1 MSFPYV
7 TDVVNAVFGTQWH
20 LPIPVFGMVVLVAVF
35 LSMLVFGKEVAR
47 REQLGVVPAGAGSL
61 VSDLVFVAVMV
72 GILGAKV
79 FDLFEHTEELLDHPL
94 SMIFSRN
101 GFSIYG
107 GLCFGT
113 LAAIVFLVRRRVPV
127 LPMLDAAAPAMM
139 LGYGV
144 GRLGCQLSGDGDWGI
159 AADLALKPTWLPD
172 WLWAQTYDNNIAGVT
187 IAPPGVYPT
196 PLYEAAMALVLAW
209 LLWTLRSHRHRAG
222 FLFAVYL
229 IFAGFERLL
238 IEKIR
243 VNARYSVLDFAVT
256 QAEAISFALVLAGCI
271 AAFVTLRVRSLLPR
285 VIFTVLVLT
294 TLSACVCL

>member
-7 TDVVNAVFGTQWH
+7 TDVLNALFGTQWH
-20 LPIPVFGMVVLVAVF
+20 LPIPVFGIVVMTAVY
-35 LSMLVFGKEVAR
+35 LAMLVFGKEVAR
-47 REQLGVVPAGAGSL
+47 RETLGVVPAGTAAL
-61 VSDLVFVAVMV
+61 VADVVFVGVVA

-79 FDLFEHTEELLDHPL
+79 FDLLEHTDEVIAHPA

-113 LAAIVFLVRRRVPV
+113 LAAIFLLVRRRIPV

-139 LGYGV
+139 LGYAI

-159 AADLALKPTWLPD
+159 AADLALKPSWLPE
-172 WLWAQTYDNNIAGVT
+172 WLWAQTYENNIAGVA

-196 PLYEAAMALVLAW
+196 PLYETAMALALAW

-222 FLFAVYL
+222 FLFSIYL
-229 IFAGFERLL
+229 ILAGFERLL

-243 VNARYSVLDFAVT
+243 INARYSVFDFAVT
-256 QAEAISFALVLAGCI
+256 QAEAISLVLVLAGCI

-285 VIFTVLVLT
+285 VVFTVLVLT
-294 TLSACVCL
+294 TLSACVYL

>member
-7 TDVVNAVFGTQWH
+7 TDVVNAVFGTHWH
-20 LPIPVFGMVVLVAVF
+20 LPVPVFGIVVLVAVY
-35 LSMLVFGKEVAR
+35 LSTLLFGREVAR
-47 REQLGVVPAGAGSL
+47 RETLGIVPGGTAAL
-61 VSDLVFVAVMV
+61 VTDLVFAAVLA
-72 GILGAKV
+72 GIVGAKV
-79 FDLFEHTEELLDHPL
+79 FDLLEHTDELLRHPA

-113 LAAIVFLVRRRVPV
+113 VAAIGRLMRRRIPV

-139 LGYGV
+139 LGYAI

-159 AADLALKPTWLPD
+159 AADLALKPNWLPH
-172 WLWAQTYDNNIAGVT
+172 WMWAQTYENNIAGVA
-187 IAPPGVYPT
+187 IAAPGVYPT
-196 PLYEAAMALVLAW
+196 PLYEAAMALALAW
-209 LLWTLRSHRHRAG
+209 VLWTLRSHRHRAG
-222 FLFAVYL
+222 FLFSVYL

-243 VNARYSVLDFAVT
+243 INARYSVFDFAVT

-271 AAFVTLRVRSLLPR
+271 GAFVTLRVRGLLPR
-285 VIFTVLVLT
+285 FIFTVLVLT

>member
-7 TDVVNAVFGTQWH
+7 TDIVNAVFGTQWH
-20 LPIPVFGMVVLVAVF
+20 LPIPVFGIVVLVAVY

-47 REQLGVVPAGAGSL
+47 REIIGIVPAGTRVL
-61 VSDLVFVAVMV
+61 VTDLVLVAVMI

-79 FDLFEHTEELLDHPL
+79 FDLLEHTQELLAHPA

-113 LAAIVFLVRRRVPV
+113 LAAIAFLLRRRIPV

-139 LGYGV
+139 LGYAV

-159 AADLALKPTWLPD
+159 AADFALKPTWLPD

-196 PLYEAAMALVLAW
+196 PLYETAMALVLAW
-209 LLWTLRSHRHRAG
+209 LLWTLRSQRHRAG
-222 FLFAVYL
+222 FLFSLYL

-243 VNARYSVLDFAVT
+243 INARYGVFEFAVT

-271 AAFVTLRVRSLLPR
+271 AALLTLRVRSLLPR
-285 VIFTVLVLT
+285 VFFAVLVLT

>member
-7 TDVVNAVFGTQWH
+7 TDVLNALFGTQWH
-20 LPIPVFGMVVLVAVF
+20 LPIPVFGIVVMTAVY
-35 LSMLVFGKEVAR
+35 LAMLVFGKEVAR
-47 REQLGVVPAGAGSL
+47 RETLGVVPAGTAAL
-61 VSDLVFVAVMV
+61 VADVVFVGVVA

-79 FDLFEHTEELLDHPL
+79 FDLLEHTDEVIAHPA

-113 LAAIVFLVRRRVPV
+113 LAAIFLLVRRRIPV

-139 LGYGV
+139 LGYAI

-159 AADLALKPTWLPD
+159 AADLALKPSWLPE
-172 WLWAQTYDNNIAGVT
+172 WLWAQTYENNIAGVA

-196 PLYEAAMALVLAW
+196 PLYETAMALALAW

-222 FLFAVYL
+222 FLFSIYL
-229 IFAGFERLL
+229 IVAGFERLL

-243 VNARYSVLDFAVT
+243 INARYSVFDFAVT
-256 QAEAISFALVLAGCI
+256 QAEAISLVLVLAGCI
-271 AAFVTLRVRSLLPR
+271 AAFVTLRARSVLPK
-285 VIFTVLVLT
+285 VIFTVVIVT

>member
-1 MSFPYV
+1 MAFPYV
-7 TDVVNAVFGTQWH
+7 TDAVNAVFGTQWH
-20 LPIPVFGMVVLVAVF
+20 LPVPTFGIVVLLAVL
-35 LSMLVFGKEVAR
+35 LSTHVFGKEVAR
-47 REQLGVVPAGAGSL
+47 RETLGVVPAGTGSI
-61 VSDLVFVAVMV
+61 VNDLVFVGVIV

-79 FDLFEHTEELLDHPL
+79 FDLLEHTDELVAQPL

-113 LAAIVFLVRRRVPV
+113 VAAIVFLQRRRVPV

-139 LGYGV
+139 LGYAV

-159 AADLALKPTWLPD
+159 AADLALKPAWLPD
-172 WLWAQTYDNNIAGVT
+172 WLWAQTYDNNIAGVA

-196 PLYEAAMALVLAW
+196 PLYESAVALALAW

-222 FLFAVYL
+222 FLFAIYL

-243 VNARYSVLDFAVT
+243 VNARYSVFDFAVT

-271 AAFVTLRVRSLLPR
+271 AALVTLGVRSFLPR

-294 TLSACVCL
+294 TLSACVYL

>member
-1 MSFPYV
+1 MAFPYV
-7 TDVVNAVFGTQWH
+7 TDAVNAVFGTQWH
-20 LPIPVFGMVVLVAVF
+20 LPVPTFGIVVLVAVF
-35 LSMLVFGKEVAR
+35 LSTLVFGKEVAR
-47 REQLGVVPAGAGSL
+47 RETLGVVPAGTGSL
-61 VSDLVFVAVMV
+61 VNDLVFVAVLV

-79 FDLFEHTEELLDHPL
+79 FDLLEHTDELVAHPL

-113 LAAIVFLVRRRVPV
+113 VAAIVLLVRRRVPV

-139 LGYGV
+139 LGYAV

-172 WLWAQTYDNNIAGVT
+172 WLWAQTYDNNIAGVAL
-187 IAPPGVYPT
+187 APPGVYPT
-196 PLYEAAMALVLAW
+196 PLYETALALALAG

-222 FLFAVYL
+222 CLFAVYL

-243 VNARYSVLDFAVT
+243 INARYSVFDFAVT

-271 AAFVTLRVRSLLPR
+271 AALVTLRVRSVLPR

>member
-7 TDVVNAVFGTQWH
+7 TDLVNAVFGTQWQ
-20 LPIPVFGMVVLVAVF
+20 LPVPVFGVVVLVAVF
-35 LSMLVFGKEVAR
+35 LSTLVFGKEVAR
-47 REQLGVVPAGAGSL
+47 RETLGVVPAGTGSL
-61 VSDLVFVAVMV
+61 VTDLVFVAVIA
-72 GILGAKV
+72 GILGAKA
-79 FDLFEHTEELLDHPL
+79 FHLLEYTDEVLAHPA

-113 LAAIVFLVRRRVPV
+113 GAAILFLTRRRVPV

-139 LGYGV
+139 LGYAI
-144 GRLGCQLSGDGDWGI
+144 GRLGCQLSGDGDWGV
-159 AADLALKPTWLPD
+159 AADLALKPSWLPD
-172 WLWAQTYDNNIAGVT
+172 WLWAQTYENNIAGIA

-196 PLYEAAMALVLAW
+196 PLYETAMALVLAW

-222 FLFAVYL
+222 FLFSVYL

-243 VNARYSVLDFAVT
+243 INARYSMFDFAVT
-256 QAEAISFALVLAGCI
+256 QAEVISFALVLAGCI
-271 AAFVTLRVRSLLPR
+271 AVLVTLRVRSSLPR
-285 VIFTVLVLT
+285 VVFTVLVLT

>member
-7 TDVVNAVFGTQWH
+7 TDVLNALFGTQWH
-20 LPIPVFGMVVLVAVF
+20 LPIPVFGVLVLVAVY
-35 LSMLVFGKEVAR
+35 LSMLVFGREVAR
-47 REQLGVVPAGAGSL
+47 RETLGVVPSGTAAL
-61 VSDLVFVAVMV
+61 VTDVVFVGMIAGM
-72 GILGAKV
+72 LGAKV
-79 FDLFEHTEELLDHPL
+79 FHLLEYTDEVLAHPG

-107 GLCFGT
+107 GLLFGT
-113 LAAIVFLVRRRVPV
+113 LAAILLLVRRRIPV

-139 LGYGV
+139 LGYGI

-159 AADLALKPTWLPD
+159 AADLALKPSWLPE
-172 WLWAQTYDNNIAGVT
+172 WLWAQTYANNIAGVA

-196 PLYEAAMALVLAW
+196 PLYETAMALALAW

-229 IFAGFERLL
+229 ILAGFERLL

-243 VNARYSVLDFAVT
+243 INPRYSVFDFAVT
-256 QAEAISFALVLAGCI
+256 QAEAISLALVLAGCI
-271 AAFVTLRVRSLLPR
+271 AAFVTLRARSLAPKI
-285 VIFTVLVLT
+285 IFTVVILT
-294 TLSACVCL
+294 TLSACVYL

>member
-7 TDVVNAVFGTQWH
+7 TDGANAVFGTQWH
-20 LPIPVFGMVVLVAVF
+20 LPVPTFGIVVLVAVF
-35 LSMLVFGKEVAR
+35 LSTLVFGKEVAR
-47 REQLGVVPAGAGSL
+47 RETLGVVPAGTGSL
-61 VSDLVFVAVMV
+61 VNDLVFVGVFV

-79 FDLFEHTEELLDHPL
+79 FDLLEHTDELAAHPVN
-94 SMIFSRN
+94 MIFSRN

-113 LAAIVFLVRRRVPV
+113 LAAIGLLVRRRVPV

-139 LGYGV
+139 LGYAI
-144 GRLGCQLSGDGDWGI
+144 GRLGCQLSGDGDWGV

-172 WLWAQTYDNNIAGVT
+172 WLWAQTYDNNIAGVA

-196 PLYEAAMALVLAW
+196 PLYETAMALVLAW
-209 LLWTLRSHRHRAG
+209 LLWALRSHRHRAG

-243 VNARYSVLDFAVT
+243 INARYSVFDFAVT

-271 AAFVTLRVRSLLPR
+271 AAWVTLRVRSLLPR

>member
-7 TDVVNAVFGTQWH
+7 TDIVNAVFGTQWH
-20 LPIPVFGMVVLVAVF
+20 LPIPVFGVVVLVAIY
-35 LSMLVFGKEVAR
+35 LSMLLFGKEVAR
-47 REQLGVVPAGAGSL
+47 REAVGMLPAKTAAL
-61 VSDLVFVAVMV
+61 VTDLVFAGVFA

-79 FDLFEHTEELLDHPL
+79 FDLLEHTDELLEHPA
-94 SMIFSRN
+94 SMIFSRS

-113 LAAIVFLVRRRVPV
+113 VAAIVVLTRRRIPV

-139 LGYGV
+139 LGYAI
-144 GRLGCQLSGDGDWGI
+144 GRIGCQLSGDGDWGI
-159 AADLALKPTWLPD
+159 AANLALKPGWLPD
-172 WLWAQTYDNNIAGVT
+172 WLWAQTYENNIAGVT
-187 IAPPGVYPT
+187 IASPGVYPT
-196 PLYEAAMALVLAW
+196 PLYETAMALVLAW

-243 VNARYSVLDFAVT
+243 INARYSVLDFAMT
-256 QAEAISFALVLAGCI
+256 QAEAISFALVVIGCI
-271 AAFVTLRVRSLLPR
+271 AALVALRVRSVLPR